1 MPLPAKSLPR
11 ICVAL
16 GFPDAQAL
24 LRAAEREYRDG
35 NTFLEFRLDCLDEPA
50 SAIAIIERLR
60 RRHPDVRILATCR
73 HHLNRGGFTGSVD
86 QQLSIL
92 RNAASAGAELIDLE
106 VEHAEPLKKR
116 LPELRQ
122 HASLIVSYHNFESTP
137 ALMAPWRRLRRI
149 DADAYKLVTTA
160 RKPGDNLR
168 MCEFVRAQRE
178 VPLIAFAM
186 GEQGLSTRVLSLSA
200 GCLFTYASPIESQG
214 TAPGQIPVKSMRS
227 LYRADKL
234 SKHSRVYGV
243 IADPVA
249 HSKSPQIHNRA
260 FHARRIDA
268 VYLPF
273 LVSSAQLGDWMKF
286 AAELPV
292 AGFSVTIPHKQKIVR
307 YLDVIEPLARRIG
320 AVNTVWRKAGKW
332 RGTNTD
338 VAGVLKPLERHL
350 RISRAKVLLAGYG
363 GAARA
368 AAFGLKDAG
377 AELTITGRDLAR
389 GQILAKAVGAEM
401 KPISEASKGT
411 YDVLVNAT
419 PVGMYPKTDAC
430 LFMDRIPGGVVF
442 DMVYNPRETVL
453 IRKAREQ
460 GATVICGHEMFL
472 EQAAQQFETWA
483 GESAPRSIMCEA
495 LSAAI

>member
-1 MPLPAKSLPR
+1 MPLSLKTLPR
-11 ICVAL
+11 ICIAL
-16 GFPDAQAL
+16 GFPDAQTL

-35 NTFLEFRLDCLDEPA
+35 NTFLEFRLDYLREPG
-50 SAIAIIERLR
+50 SGMAIIERLK
-60 RRHPDVRILATCR
+60 RRHPDVRLLATCR
-73 HHLNRGGFTGSVD
+73 HHVNHGGFKGSID
-86 QQLSIL
+86 QQFSLL
-92 RNAASAGAELIDLE
+92 CDAASAGAELVDLE
-106 VEHAEPLKKR
+106 VEHAEMLAKR

-122 HASLIVSYHNFESTP
+122 LASLIVSYHNFESTP
-137 ALMAPWRRLRRI
+137 ALMAPWRRLSRI

-168 MCEFVRAQRE
+168 MCEFFRAKRE

-186 GEQGLSTRVLSLSA
+186 GEPGVSTRVLSLPA
-200 GCLFTYASPIESQG
+200 GCLYTYAAPIESEG
-214 TAPGQIPVKSMRS
+214 TAPGQIPAKSMRS

-273 LVSSAQLGDWMKF
+273 LVASAQLGDWMKF
-286 AAELPV
+286 ASDLPV
-292 AGFSVTIPHKQKIVR
+292 TGFSVTIPHKQKILR
-307 YLDVIEPLARRIG
+307 YLDIVEPLARRIG
-320 AVNTVWRKAGKW
+320 AVNTVWRRAGKW
-332 RGTNTD
+332 RGANTD

-389 GQILAKAVGAEM
+389 GQMLAKAVGAEM
-401 KPISEASKGT
+401 LPISQASKQT

-419 PVGMYPKTDAC
+419 PIGMHPNVDAC
-430 LFMDRIPGGVVF
+430 LFTDRVPGEVVF
-442 DMVYNPRETVL
+442 DMVYNPRETAL

-472 EQAAQQFETWA
+472 EQAAQQFETWT
-483 GESAPRSIMCEA
+483 GELAPRSIMCEA
-495 LSAAI
+495 LNAAL

>member
-1 MPLPAKSLPR
+1 MPLSLKSLPR

-35 NTFLEFRLDCLDEPA
+35 NNFLEFRLDYLRDPA
-50 SAIAIIERLR
+50 SGVAIIERLK
-60 RRHPDVRILATCR
+60 RRHPDLRLLATCR
-73 HHLNRGGFTGSVD
+73 NQASRGGFRGSVD
-86 QQLSIL
+86 QQFSIL
-92 RNAASAGAELIDLE
+92 CDAASAGAELIDLE
-106 VEHAEPLKKR
+106 VEQAEPLKKQ

-122 HASLIVSYHNFESTP
+122 RAALIVSYHNFESTP
-137 ALMAPWRRLRRI
+137 ALMTLWRRLRRI

-168 MCEFVRAQRE
+168 MCEFFRVKRE

-186 GEQGLSTRVLSLSA
+186 GEPGVSTRVLSLSA
-200 GCLFTYASPIESQG
+200 GCLYTYAAPLENEG
-214 TAPGQIPVKSMRS
+214 TAPGQIPATSMRS
-227 LYRADKL
+227 LYRAERL
-234 SKHSRVYGV
+234 GKHSRVYGV

-273 LVSSAQLGDWMKF
+273 LVSSAQLGDWMKL
-286 AAELPV
+286 ATELPV
-292 AGFSVTIPHKQKIVR
+292 AGFSVTIPHKQKILR
-307 YLDVIEPLARRIG
+307 HLDIVEPLARRIG
-320 AVNTVWRKAGKW
+320 AVNTVWRRAGKW
-332 RGTNTD
+332 RGSNTD
-338 VAGVLKPLERHL
+338 VVGVLKPLERHL

-377 AELTITGRDLAR
+377 ADLTITGRDLAR
-389 GQILAKAVGAEM
+389 AQTLAKAVGAGV
-401 KPISEASKGT
+401 KSIAQASKAT
-411 YDVLVNAT
+411 FDALVNAT
-419 PVGMYPKTDAC
+419 PVGMYPNVDAC
-430 LFMDRIPGGVVF
+430 LFPDLVPGEVVL

-472 EQAAQQFETWA
+472 EQAAQQFEVWT
-483 GESAPRSIMCEA
+483 GESAPRSIMSEA
-495 LSAAI
+495 LNAAI